1 MKIEIGVVGCN
12 WLSNELF
19 NIAEPEF
26 KNGRMPFPVFSIVSN
41 SPGFDS
47 ASFFTVVN
55 NFGSVSL
62 KEIFFMFVQGV

>member
-12 WLSNELF
+12 WLINELF
-19 NIAEPEF
+19 NIVEPEF
-26 KNGRMPFPVFSIVSN
+26 KNGIMPFPVFNTESN

-47 ASFFTVVN
+47 VSFFTVVI

-62 KEIFFMFVQGV
+62 KEIFSPF